1 MRTAYFKTAALT
13 ALVLVALT
21 LDTALAAET
30 QTGVLPYESWLRT
43 LQQSLTGPVAFSVA
57 MIGIVT
63 CGATLILSGGEISRF
78 MQSIIFLVLVMTLL
92 IGANALM
99 SRFFNGAS
107 IGTVPIAET
116 PAVSADPLSEGYA
129 LMSEEELS
137 PAPAPAGGN
146 TPSEENMDEE
156 YLQLLGRSV
165 SDVHSLE
172 DFSRRV
178 LRNMSLES
186 RELNA
191 LLRPVTERVA

>member
-116 PAVSADPLSEGYA
+116 PDPLSEGYA

-146 TPSEENMDEE
+146 TSPEENRDEE